1 MKHTLPR
8 FGEFIVLMALLGS
21 MTALSIDAMFPA
33 MSAIKSD
40 LHAAQGNQIQ
50 LIVPSLFLGLGLGQL
65 LFGPSSDAFGRKPP
79 MLWGLGIFIA
89 GSLLSMLAP
98 NFSVMLI
105 GRFLQGIGAAATRV
119 VSMALIRDCYT
130 GRAMAR
136 VMSFI
141 MSVFILVPMLAPSLG
156 QLILK
161 LGNWRMIF
169 AMFVV
174 LALIAAFWFQTR
186 MPETLSPQKRRP
198 FTLTSLIQGLKVV
211 LNTRSTLLYT
221 LAIGLVFGAFMG
233 YLGSS
238 EAILKQQYQLG
249 DWFPL
254 YFALLALGVGTAS
267 LLNARLVQRFGMYKI
282 CLYAILG
289 TTTLA
294 VIYLVTWVGR
304 YAEQPPLNS
313 FMLYLF
319 LSFLHIGLLF
329 GNLNALA
336 MEPVGH
342 MAGLGASLI
351 GAISTLISVG
361 IGTMIGQAYNG
372 TVLPVVLGFA
382 LIGFSVS
389 LLLLLTPP
397 PQHKA

>member
-1 MKHTLPR
+1 MKPNLPR

-33 MSAIKSD
+33 MSNMQSD
-40 LHAAQGNQIQ
+40 LHLTQGNQIQ

-79 MLWGLGIFIA
+79 MLWGLSIFIG

-98 NFSVMLI
+98 NFTIMLI
-105 GRFLQGIGAAATRV
+105 GRFLQGLGAAATRV

-169 AMFVV
+169 AMFVL
-174 LALIAAFWFQTR
+174 LALIAAFWLQLR
-186 MPETLSPQKRRP
+186 MPETLAPQQRRP
-198 FTLTSLIQGLKVV
+198 FTLNSLMQGLKIIVR
-211 LNTRSTLLYT
+211 TRTTLFYT
-221 LAIGLVFGAFMG
+221 VAIGLVFGAFIG

-249 DWFPL
+249 DLFPL
-254 YFALLALGVGTAS
+254 YFGLLALGIGTAS
-267 LLNARLVQRFGMYKI
+267 LLNTRLVQHFGMYKI
-282 CLYAILG
+282 CVYAIL
-289 TTTLA
+289 TTTLLA
-294 VIYLVTWVGR
+294 VIYLMVWVGR
-304 YAEQPPLNS
+304 YAGQPPLNS

-342 MAGLGASLI
+342 IAGLGASLI
-351 GAISTLISVG
+351 GAISTLLSVG
-361 IGTMIGQAYNG
+361 IGTLIGQAYNG
-372 TVLPVVLGFA
+372 TVLPLVLGFA
-382 LIGFSVS
+382 LTGFSVS
-389 LLLLLTPP
+389 LLLLLTPSP
-397 PQHKA
+397 KKTP